1 MQSNGPRSVRP
12 LLAIVGVVLAVV
24 LGFAAAGAGALTCHE
39 DVGSDR
45 QAPNLCHYG
54 AGGAGQFLQLF
65 VGPFALFLLAVSGAR
80 VRTLAVAVAV
90 ALVLVAEAGLVLMW
104 ALVSHGTIHY

>member
-24 LGFAAAGAGALTCHE
+24 LGFAAAGASALTCHE

-45 QAPNLCHYG
+45 QAPNLCRYG
-54 AGGAGQFLQLF
+54 AGGTAQFLQVF

-80 VRTLAVAVAV
+80 TRTLALAA
-90 ALVLVAEAGLVLMW
+90 ALVLLSEAGLVLMW